1 MGSENLMPTYH
12 EVDGVKYRQTTVLI
26 REDLH
31 KIAKERRWNISG
43 VLNLVLEEKMKKD
56 EK

>member
-31 KIAKERRWNISG
+31 KIAKERKWIISA
-43 VLNLVLEEKMKKD
+43 VLNLALEEKMKKD
-56 EK
+56 EV

>member
-1 MGSENLMPTYH
+1 MGSEKLMPTYH
-12 EVDGVKYRQTTVLI
+12 EVDGVKFRQTSVLI

-31 KIAKERRWNISG
+31 KIAKESKWNISAI
-43 VLNLVLEEKMKKD
+43 LNLALEEKMKSE